1 MDSVNFFSIFYIFI
15 VIGLIVI
22 FILSFSLFI
31 RRIRINSAIKSNHY
45 VEIDQKLDK
54 IIELL
59 EKKANV

>member
-1 MDSVNFFSIFYIFI
+1 MDSFNFFSIFYIFI
-15 VIGLIVI
+15 VLGLIVI

-31 RRIRINSAIKSNHY
+31 RRIRINSSIKSNHY